1 MVIIAAEY
9 TPIPSHLM
17 TLIASIVKQDFVN
30 EHIVALYQYFIANI
44 HDWSETISKVKLII

>member
-1 MVIIAAEY
+1 MVIIATVY

-17 TLIASIVKQDFVN
+17 TLIASIVQQDLVK

-44 HDWSETISKVKLII
+44 HDWSEIISKVKLIV